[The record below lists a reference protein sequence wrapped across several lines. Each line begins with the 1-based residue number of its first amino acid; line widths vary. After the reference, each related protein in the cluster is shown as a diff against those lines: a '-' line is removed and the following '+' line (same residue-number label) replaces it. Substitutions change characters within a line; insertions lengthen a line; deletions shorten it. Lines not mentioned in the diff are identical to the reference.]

1 MSRPDFSLSGKVAVV
16 TGASSGMG
24 EEIAKQF
31 AASGAKVVLGG
42 RNEPRLQAVAKAIRD
57 KGGECHTINV
67 DVNLDEAPKRIVT
80 ETVDTY
86 GGLNI
91 LVPMAGI
98 YQWGPFAETTV
109 DSFDQQWATNVR
121 APYRLVQEALP
132 HLRPDGVVLLCSSIA
147 GVVGFPESVAYCAT
161 KGAVSLMC
169 KAMAM
174 ELAGQGIRVNCLAP
188 GEIDT
193 PMNVELYK
201 NPDYVPYALSQT
213 PAGRLGYP
221 DDVAPTAV
229 FLCSPAAK
237 FIHGQ
242 IIAVDG
248 GWTCQ

>member
-42 RNEPRLQAVAKAIRD
+42 RHEPRLQAVATAIRD
-57 KGGECHTINV
+57 EGGECHTINV
-67 DVNLDEAPKRIVT
+67 DVNLDEAPKRMVK
-80 ETVDTY
+80 ETVDPY

-132 HLRPDGVVLLCSSIA
+132 QLRPDGVVLLCSSIA

-174 ELAGQGIRVNCLAP
+174 ELAGQ
-188 GEIDT
+188 
-193 PMNVELYK
+193 
-201 NPDYVPYALSQT
+201 
-213 PAGRLGYP
+213 
-221 DDVAPTAV
+221 
-229 FLCSPAAK
+229 
-237 FIHGQ
+237 
-242 IIAVDG
+242 
-248 GWTCQ
+248 